1 MKSINRLVAALLL
14 ALSLC
19 ASALAQSSDAPFT
32 DRELAKLIADWPSVV
47 QWLEAKGRQIDA
59 AESAGPAAFAAMM
72 AGSDLEAFLKGKGW
86 TLARFSYV
94 AGTAF
99 MLAAYVTFERQNPDM
114 IRQMD
119 EAIAQVR
126 SNPSLPP
133 ADKAQAIQGLEE
145 AKKSMLAI
153 PAEAKLNEA
162 ELKLVRARYDALYK
176 VMEESGD

>member
-1 MKSINRLVAALLL
+1 MKAINRLIAALLL

-19 ASALAQSSDAPFT
+19 APVLAQPSDAPFT

-59 AESAGPAAFAAMM
+59 AEASGQALAAAFMGA
-72 AGSDLEAFLKGKGW
+72 DVEAYLKGKGW

-114 IRQMD
+114 IKQMD

-126 SNPSLPP
+126 ANPSLSP

-145 AKKSMLAI
+145 AKKSLLAL
-153 PAEAKLNEA
+153 PAEAKVNEA

-176 VMEESGD
+176 MMEESN

>member
-1 MKSINRLVAALLL
+1 MKAIIRLIAALLL

-19 ASALAQSSDAPFT
+19 APVLAQSSDAPFT

-59 AESAGPAAFAAMM
+59 AEASGQALAAAFMGA
-72 AGSDLEAFLKGKGW
+72 DVEAYLKGKGW

-114 IRQMD
+114 IKQMD

-126 SNPSLPP
+126 ANPSLSP

-145 AKKSMLAI
+145 AKKSLLAL
-153 PAEAKLNEA
+153 PAEAKVNEA

-176 VMEESGD
+176 MMEESN

>member
-1 MKSINRLVAALLL
+1 MKAINRLIAALLL

-19 ASALAQSSDAPFT
+19 APVLAQPSDAPFT

-59 AESAGPAAFAAMM
+59 AEASGQALAAAFMGANV
-72 AGSDLEAFLKGKGW
+72 EAFLKGKGW

-114 IRQMD
+114 IKQMD

-126 SNPSLPP
+126 ANPSLSP
-133 ADKAQAIQGLEE
+133 ADKAQAVQGLEE
-145 AKKSMLAI
+145 AKKSLLAL
-153 PAEAKLNEA
+153 PAEAKVNEA

-176 VMEESGD
+176 MMEESN

>member
-1 MKSINRLVAALLL
+1 MKAINRLVAALLL

-19 ASALAQSSDAPFT
+19 APVLAQPSDAPFT

-59 AESAGPAAFAAMM
+59 AEASGQALAAAFMGA
-72 AGSDLEAFLKGKGW
+72 DVEAYLKGKGW

-114 IRQMD
+114 IKQMD

-126 SNPSLPP
+126 ANPSLSP

-145 AKKSMLAI
+145 AKKSLLAL
-153 PAEAKLNEA
+153 PAEAKVNEA

-176 VMEESGD
+176 MMEESN

>member
-1 MKSINRLVAALLL
+1 MKAINRLVAALLL

-19 ASALAQSSDAPFT
+19 APVLAQPSDAPFT

-59 AESAGPAAFAAMM
+59 AEASGQALAAAFIGA
-72 AGSDLEAFLKGKGW
+72 DVEAYLKGKGW

-114 IRQMD
+114 IKQMD

-126 SNPSLPP
+126 ANPSLSP

-145 AKKSMLAI
+145 AKKSLLAL
-153 PAEAKLNEA
+153 PAEAKVNEA

-176 VMEESGD
+176 MMEESN